1 MMADPEDASV
11 QRAHAA
17 DMTPTPAPDDAVAGD
32 AGQASAPALREQF
45 TRSIIR
51 SKVQPPPVRDSTLER
66 PRLLEWLTD
75 RTSDRLVVITAEAGY
90 GKTTLLADFARR
102 APVTCLWVRLDAT
115 DGDWITFTNYLLAAI
130 REAQPEFGTQTASLL
145 SQIATANVTMPA
157 VLDSLIS
164 ELPMLNLGPT
174 LLILDDFH
182 LVDDSKD
189 VHTILARLLEFAPDN
204 ASVLISGRTPPSVRA
219 GRLTA
224 HGRASRLSTDDLRFS
239 ADETADLFATAYQ
252 LPLESD
258 LVTEIDARAEGWAAS
273 LQLVYSSI
281 RERHPSDARAF
292 IRSLSGASGD
302 LYDYL
307 AEEVLTGL
315 TDQLRRVLTRAS
327 ILEWIVP
334 EYVLAILS
342 SEPDAPTPDQ
352 LNELLDEADH
362 RGLLGRTAV
371 GASVKRFHPLLRTYL
386 EHELNLSTSVEARQQ
401 MHLRVAQA
409 ADGDDW
415 LTAADHYISA
425 DYPAEAMRVIAES
438 ATAAL
443 GNGDFGNLTRLLARM
458 PDIQPPLAV
467 QALRA
472 RSILASDGERA
483 AAALLD
489 SLDLTLATDY
499 EQALV
504 AFARTCTY
512 WVAGDLSKWR
522 KATAEVLSQSSA
534 VPDSLL
540 ELITAWTALAD
551 VGESRTLAE
560 IQKSLAALADQQAQR
575 GHHYHA
581 AISFHNAMTYALARG
596 EFENAL
602 QFGDQAV
609 SAYHSVTGSPR
620 EYASTLATMAIA
632 LFETGAVDR
641 AIAMANLVTTIRSA
655 HPDAYADS
663 AYVQALV
670 GQTAAASATLNL
682 ALHALAQGQVDMS
695 ARYSVANSQAFIAIA
710 LGRPEE
716 AIMVL
721 ADPPDFPD
729 PEVGVRRALNLT
741 LAHIALDDGI
751 AADQLAKAREIM
763 WRSGAERYQAR
774 IDVLERV
781 IAGDWHA
788 VAQLLQQPRQP
799 IDMVLLDLAEALI
812 YGLGPAEHF
821 PGPIARSIT
830 DHPDRWLPVARRL
843 ITRGQHPIARA
854 SARLLAEFGG
864 SDDLPR
870 VAAYERTYIPK
881 TDRSRSLARRLISR
895 SGPRLAVHDLGRI
908 RFQLSGR
915 SMSGSHTRR
924 KAASL
929 LAFLITC
936 PNQTATKEQVVDA
949 LWSELDAAAGMN
961 SLNQTL
967 YFLRRDIDQ
976 WHQPPTSP
984 EYVVNES
991 ELVWLDK
998 ELVTVDSVEF
1008 YANAREIQTAQ
1019 WTDRGLEL
1027 CRSYAGRFAPEFEYE
1042 EWSMGWRDRLHASYL
1057 SAVHWAVAALTER
1070 GRLLDARSLLLVASS
1085 VDPDAMDLDPALI
1098 WIYDRLGS
1106 RAAAIEQYR
1115 RFGAATRLVLA
1126 EEPPSLEKILS
1137 SEGPSGLM
1145 PRP

>member
-17 DMTPTPAPDDAVAGD
+17 DTTPTPAPDDAVAGD
-32 AGQASAPALREQF
+32 AGQAPAPALSPRKQF

-115 DGDWITFTNYLLAAI
+115 DGDWITFINYLLAAI

-164 ELPMLNLGPT
+164 ELPTLNLGPT

-182 LVDDSKD
+182 LVDDFKD

-425 DYPAEAMRVIAES
+425 DYPAEAMRVLADS
-438 ATAAL
+438 ATNAI
-443 GNGDFGNLTRLLARM
+443 GNGDFDSVVRLLARM
-458 PDIQPPLAV
+458 PNVERSLAV
-467 QALRA
+467 QALHARA
-472 RSILASDGERA
+472 LVASEGERA
-483 AAALLD
+483 ALALLD
-489 SLDLTLATDY
+489 SMDVSKATDY
-499 EQALV
+499 ELSLV
-504 AFARTCTY
+504 AFAR
-512 WVAGDLSKWR
+512 
-522 KATAEVLSQSSA
+522 ATAYWASGALSDWQRA
-534 VPDSLL
+534 VAELLKLPRIPSPSLHA
-540 ELITAWTALAD
+540 IMANWAAVVD
-551 VGESRTLAE
+551 VGKSRTLPE
-560 IQKSLAALADQQAQR
+560 IHAALTALGEQQAQA
-575 GHHYHA
+575 GHYYHA
-581 AISFHNAMTYALARG
+581 AISFHNALTYALVCGDYNR
-596 EFENAL
+596 AL
-602 QFGDQAV
+602 QSGDKAID
-609 SAYHSVTGSPR
+609 AFHSMTGNRR
-620 EYASTLATMAIA
+620 EYASTLMTMAEA
-632 LFETGAVDR
+632 LFESGSGERAK
-641 AIAMANLVTTIRSA
+641 AIADAVGAIDDA
-655 HPDAYADS
+655 HADAYAQV
-663 AYVQALV
+663 AYLRALT
-670 GQTAAASATLNL
+670 GHPAAATRTLDL
-682 ALHALAQGQVDMS
+682 AKRSLDRAHSDPGAQ
-695 ARYSVANSQAFIAIA
+695 YSVANAIA
-710 LGRPEE
+710 YTAMASGKPDD
-716 AIMVL
+716 AISALV
-721 ADPPDFPD
+721 DGPDASFPD
-729 PEVGVRRALNLT
+729 PDVAIRRAITLS
-741 LAHIALDDGI
+741 LAHLLLDDGHAI
-751 AADQLAKAREIM
+751 GHVAAANDIVNSCGAHRYRSRLQILEHLVADDWQAFARLADQL
-763 WRSGAERYQAR
+763 GPER
-774 IDVLERV
+774 DVV
-781 IAGDWHA
+781 
-788 VAQLLQQPRQP
+788 V
-799 IDMVLLDLAEALI
+799 LDLADGILPAL
-812 YGLGPAEHF
+812 GSSEHLPQAVADSVAEY
-821 PGPIARSIT
+821 
-830 DHPDRWLPVARRL
+830 PDRWLPLARRQ
-843 ITRGQHPIARA
+843 ITRGKHPSARA
-854 SARLLAEFGG
+854 AARLLSEFGTAN
-864 SDDLPR
+864 DLPR
-870 VAAYERTYIPK
+870 VTAYERTYLVV
-881 TDRSRSLARRLISR
+881 DRARPFARRLTLRAS
-895 SGPRLAVHDLGRI
+895 PKLFVHDLSRMSL
-908 RFQLSGR
+908 RACWSGR
-915 SMSGSHTRR
+915 CLLPTRAEGSG
-924 KAASL
+924 APGL
-929 LAFLITC
+929 
-936 PNQTATKEQVVDA
+936 PN
-949 LWSELDAAAGMN
+949 
-961 SLNQTL
+961 
-967 YFLRRDIDQ
+967 
-976 WHQPPTSP
+976 H
-984 EYVVNES
+984 
-991 ELVWLDK
+991 
-998 ELVTVDSVEF
+998 
-1008 YANAREIQTAQ
+1008 
-1019 WTDRGLEL
+1019 
-1027 CRSYAGRFAPEFEYE
+1027 
-1042 EWSMGWRDRLHASYL
+1042 
-1057 SAVHWAVAALTER
+1057 
-1070 GRLLDARSLLLVASS
+1070 DARTRPRRRSKSS
-1085 VDPDAMDLDPALI
+1085 
-1098 WIYDRLGS
+1098 
-1106 RAAAIEQYR
+1106 R
-1115 RFGAATRLVLA
+1115 RCGRNWMLTQ
-1126 EEPPSLEKILS
+1126 E
-1137 SEGPSGLM
+1137 
-1145 PRP
+1145 